1 MRNPVDGETSTSD
14 GTGAIANLTA
24 FQRDLPRTLEK
35 TNEQSGLSLITDL
48 STYYGEEINHS
59 RLYQSL
65 DELVAHGLINKRQR
79 DGRTNSYSL
88 TDAARTALA
97 KRDAW
102 IRGETA

>member
-1 MRNPVDGETSTSD
+1 MSATTDGD
-14 GTGAIANLTA
+14 VIAGLTA
-24 FQRDLPRTLEK
+24 FQRDLLRTLAK
-35 TNEQSGLSLITDL
+35 TDEQSGLSLKTDL
-48 STYYGEEINHS
+48 NTYYGEEINHS
-59 RLYQSL
+59 RLYQNL

-97 KRDAW
+97 ERDAW

>member
-1 MRNPVDGETSTSD
+1 MSATTDGNVV
-14 GTGAIANLTA
+14 ANLTP
-24 FQRDLPRTLEK
+24 FQRDLLRALAK
-35 TNEQSGLSLITDL
+35 TDEQSGLSLKTDL

-59 RLYQSL
+59 RLYQNL
-65 DELVAHGLINKRQR
+65 NEVVAHGLVNKRRR
-79 DGRTNSYSL
+79 DGRTNGYSL

>member
-1 MRNPVDGETSTSD
+1 MSATTDGNVV
-14 GTGAIANLTA
+14 ANLTA
-24 FQRDLPRTLEK
+24 FQRDLLRALAK
-35 TNEQSGLSLITDL
+35 TDEQSGLSLKTDL

-59 RLYQSL
+59 RLYQNL
-65 DELVAHGLINKRQR
+65 DGVVAHGLVNKRRR
-79 DGRTNSYSL
+79 DGRTNGYGL

>member
-1 MRNPVDGETSTSD
+1 MNATTDGNVV
-14 GTGAIANLTA
+14 ANLTA
-24 FQRDLPRTLEK
+24 FQRDLLRALAK
-35 TNEQSGLSLITDL
+35 TDEQSGLSLKTDL

-59 RLYQSL
+59 RLYQNL
-65 DELVAHGLINKRQR
+65 DGVVAHGLVNKRRR
-79 DGRTNSYSL
+79 DGRTNGYSL

>member
-1 MRNPVDGETSTSD
+1 MSATTDGNVV
-14 GTGAIANLTA
+14 ANLTA
-24 FQRDLPRTLEK
+24 FQRDLLRALAK
-35 TNEQSGLSLITDL
+35 TDEQSGLSLKTDL

-59 RLYQSL
+59 RLYQNL
-65 DELVAHGLINKRQR
+65 DGVVAYGLVNKRQR
-79 DGRTNSYSL
+79 DGRTNGYSL

>member
-1 MRNPVDGETSTSD
+1 MCNPVGSETPEADETVAVA
-14 GTGAIANLTA
+14 TLTA
-24 FQRDLPRTLEK
+24 FQRDLLRTLAK
-35 TNEQSGLSLITDL
+35 TDEQSGLSLKTDL
-48 STYYGEEINHS
+48 TTYYGEAINHS
-59 RLYQSL
+59 RLYQNL

-88 TDAARTALA
+88 TDAAQTALT

>member
-1 MRNPVDGETSTSD
+1 MSATTDG
-14 GTGAIANLTA
+14 GVVANLTG
-24 FQRDLPRTLEK
+24 FQRDLLRALTK
-35 TNEQSGLSLITDL
+35 TDEQSGLSLKTEL
-48 STYYGEEINHS
+48 TTYYGEEINHS
-59 RLYQSL
+59 RLYQNL
-65 DELVAHGLINKRQR
+65 DELVAHGLISKRQR

>member
-1 MRNPVDGETSTSD
+1 MRSEQPSD
-14 GTGAIANLTA
+14 CGTLANLTA
-24 FQRDLPRTLEK
+24 FQRDLLRALARTD
-35 TNEQSGLSLITDL
+35 EQSGLSLKTDL

-59 RLYQSL
+59 RLYQNL
-65 DELVAHGLINKRQR
+65 DELVAHGLINKQQR

-102 IRGETA
+102 IQGESA

>member
-1 MRNPVDGETSTSD
+1 MTATTDGNVV
-14 GTGAIANLTA
+14 ANLTA
-24 FQRDLPRTLEK
+24 SQRDLLRALAK
-35 TNEQSGLSLITDL
+35 TDEQSGLSLKTDL

-59 RLYQSL
+59 RLYQNL
-65 DELVAHGLINKRQR
+65 DEVVAHGFVNKRRR
-79 DGRTNSYSL
+79 DGRTNGYSL